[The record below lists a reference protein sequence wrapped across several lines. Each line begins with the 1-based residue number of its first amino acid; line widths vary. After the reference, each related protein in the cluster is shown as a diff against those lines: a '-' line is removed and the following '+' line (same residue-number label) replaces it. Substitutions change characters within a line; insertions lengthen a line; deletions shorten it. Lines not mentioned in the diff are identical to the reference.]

1 MASRIDGN
9 AETMAHTVIH
19 TMVVRMQLIADQ
31 TGKSIGLIYDLSA
44 DRIRFVDAD
53 SGGFD
58 RSAVFRIVTPR
69 PGLPGMQTGDPVS
82 PLVVAAS

>member
-9 AETMAHTVIH
+9 AETMAHTMIHAVI
-19 TMVVRMQLIADQ
+19 VRMQGVADQ

-44 DRIRFVDAD
+44 DRIRFVDTD

-58 RSAVFRIVTPR
+58 RSAIFRIVTPR
-69 PGLPGMQTGDPVS
+69 PGLRAMQADEPVS
-82 PLVVAAS
+82 PLVAAAS